1 METVAI
7 ALAEQNEAL
16 KQALARKDAQI
27 ATLDQHIGL
36 LEEQLRL
43 LKAKAFGPKSERMSQ
58 LVGQQALFDMDALE
72 AEEKPADDEPASDE
86 DARETITYERRKT
99 RGPQPFPEHLP
110 REIRK
115 HELPPEERQCT
126 CCGEEMTVLGKDVT
140 RELEYEPAVARVIEH
155 HHYSYSCQLCKQDE
169 DGLETPIVSAP
180 RPPRLIPGGP
190 AYRGMAGP
198 GLLAFV
204 MTSKFVDGLPFYR
217 VERLMGRLGVKLGR
231 ATMCNWARQIG
242 DQLERMWDLL
252 LAQAKQ
258 YTWLQMDETTVQVL
272 NEPDKEN
279 TTKSFMWVIR
289 GGPPERPIVLFHY
302 DPSRS
307 GTVAAR
313 LLEDFQGTVQTD
325 GYAGY
330 DFLGRVPGVVHA
342 GDWDHVRRKFADVR
356 KPLGRKGRSGKSG
369 KADEAL
375 KLIGEMY
382 QLERKARG
390 QADSDSALL
399 EMRDKQLRPKIA
411 AFKTWLDHLA
421 GRVPPKSLLGR
432 AIQYALGQ
440 WHKLDLFLDRA
451 EVPMSTALVE
461 NAIRPYVIGRKAW
474 LFSGSPEDAQ
484 ASARIY
490 SIVETALYRMR
501 HSAVSTKL

>member
-1 METVAI
+1 M
-7 ALAEQNEAL
+7 
-16 KQALARKDAQI
+16 
-27 ATLDQHIGL
+27 
-36 LEEQLRL
+36 
-43 LKAKAFGPKSERMSQ
+43 
-58 LVGQQALFDMDALE
+58 
-72 AEEKPADDEPASDE
+72 
-86 DARETITYERRKT
+86 
-99 RGPQPFPEHLP
+99 
-110 REIRK
+110 
-115 HELPPEERQCT
+115 
-126 CCGEEMTVLGKDVT
+126 
-140 RELEYEPAVARVIEH
+140 
-155 HHYSYSCQLCKQDE
+155 
-169 DGLETPIVSAP
+169 
-180 RPPRLIPGGP
+180 IPGGP

-242 DQLERMWDLL
+242 DRLERMWDLL

-356 KPLGRKGRSGKSG
+356 KSLGRKGKSGKSG
-369 KADEAL
+369 KADEAW

-382 QLERKARG
+382 QLEREAREQG
-390 QADSDSALL
+390 DSDSALL

-421 GRVPPKSLLGR
+421 GCVPPKSLLGR

-474 LFSGSPEDAQ
+474 LFSGSPEGAQ

-490 SIVETALYRMR
+490 SIVETAKLNGWEPYVYLKQLFERLPAAQTDEDLALLLPTCSQEIIAY
-501 HSAVSTKL
+501 SAGHDATH